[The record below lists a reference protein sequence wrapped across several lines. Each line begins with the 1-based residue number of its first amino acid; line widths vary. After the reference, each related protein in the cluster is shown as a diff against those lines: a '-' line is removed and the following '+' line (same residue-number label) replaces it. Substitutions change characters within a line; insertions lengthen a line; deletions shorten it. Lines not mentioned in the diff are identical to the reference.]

1 MRSIGMICLRRQRKH
16 PGGVA
21 NLVPPVG
28 AKIKPCLAFSRAD
41 APGSDT
47 GRGPMSQTEYDRV
60 PRACSSIGSG
70 GRTVI
75 KYLCVILMKY

>member
-16 PGGVA
+16 FGGVA

-28 AKIKPCLAFSRAD
+28 AKIKPCIAFSRANASGTD
-41 APGSDT
+41 IGEVT
-47 GRGPMSQTEYDRV
+47 MSQTEYDRV
-60 PRACSSIGSG
+60 PRVCSSIGSG
-70 GRTVI
+70 GKAVI